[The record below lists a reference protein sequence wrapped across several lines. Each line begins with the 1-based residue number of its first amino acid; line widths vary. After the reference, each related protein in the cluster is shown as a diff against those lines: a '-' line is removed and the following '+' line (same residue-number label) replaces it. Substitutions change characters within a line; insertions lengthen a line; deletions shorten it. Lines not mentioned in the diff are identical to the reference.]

1 MLPHSDRLPLKRW
14 NIPIYTGWKQITKP
28 NSCANGF
35 NLLETSDFL
44 PLPDGRIRGDGRG
57 RTQHSCPSQKN
68 PGAWS
73 EYRRAIANTHRAPGC
88 VGTITDGAI
97 RDLEEL
103 TNAECKAI
111 ARWLCVGQAAVP
123 PARWNCEETPPP
135 QIQFPRSQ

>member
-1 MLPHSDRLPLKRW
+1 MDLQTISNLTPVICRPDTPIRSVMERLNNFTHLLNLPHPFMLVVETYGRL
-14 NIPIYTGWKQITKP
+14 
-28 NSCANGF
+28 
-35 NLLETSDFL
+35 
-44 PLPDGRIRGDGRG
+44 
-57 RTQHSCPSQKN
+57 
-68 PGAWS
+68 
-73 EYRRAIANTHRAPGC
+73 